1 MLCKNNNFST
11 KPKIYNQICLI
22 VFMIKDRDE
31 YLNNVMKKIL
41 NSYSIIENL
50 SDRPIDL
57 ELLEVEV
64 RKING
69 FLLVLSKKVILLG
82 NNSSNT
88 KNLEKKIIF
97 YMQNYDFSR
106 EINLLLDTY
115 SEDSLRVRN
124 IRDSV
129 LKSLNENELI
139 QKIHDMSNN
148 F

>member
-1 MLCKNNNFST
+1 
-11 KPKIYNQICLI
+11 
-22 VFMIKDRDE
+22 MIKDRNE

-69 FLLVLSKKVILLG
+69 FLLVLSKKIILLG
-82 NNSSNT
+82 NNSSDT

>member
-1 MLCKNNNFST
+1 
-11 KPKIYNQICLI
+11 
-22 VFMIKDRDE
+22 MIKDRDE

-50 SDRPIDL
+50 SDRPVDL

-69 FLLVLSKKVILLG
+69 FLMVLSKKIISLG
-82 NNSSNT
+82 NNSSDT

-129 LKSLNENELI
+129 LKSLNENKLI
-139 QKIHDMSNN
+139 HKIHDMSNN

>member
-1 MLCKNNNFST
+1 
-11 KPKIYNQICLI
+11 
-22 VFMIKDRDE
+22 MIKDRDE

-69 FLLVLSKKVILLG
+69 FLLVLSKKITSLG
-82 NNSSNT
+82 NNSSDT

-97 YMQNYDFSR
+97 YIQNHDFSR

-139 QKIHDMSNN
+139 HKIHDMSNN

>member
-1 MLCKNNNFST
+1 
-11 KPKIYNQICLI
+11 
-22 VFMIKDRDE
+22 MIKDRDE

-69 FLLVLSKKVILLG
+69 FLMVLSKKIISLG
-82 NNSSNT
+82 KNSIET
-88 KNLEKKIIF
+88 KNQEKKKIF

-139 QKIHDMSNN
+139 QQIHDMSSN

>member
-1 MLCKNNNFST
+1 
-11 KPKIYNQICLI
+11 
-22 VFMIKDRDE
+22 MIKDRDE

-57 ELLEVEV
+57 GLLEVEV

-69 FLLVLSKKVILLG
+69 FLMVLSKKIISLG
-82 NNSSNT
+82 NNSFDT

-139 QKIHDMSNN
+139 QQIHDMSSN

>member
-1 MLCKNNNFST
+1 
-11 KPKIYNQICLI
+11 
-22 VFMIKDRDE
+22 MIKDRDE

-82 NNSSNT
+82 NNSSDT

-97 YMQNYDFSR
+97 YMQNHDFSR

>member
-1 MLCKNNNFST
+1 
-11 KPKIYNQICLI
+11 
-22 VFMIKDRDE
+22 MIKDRDE

-50 SDRPIDL
+50 SDRPTDL

-69 FLLVLSKKVILLG
+69 FLMVLSKKIISLG
-82 NNSSNT
+82 NNSSDT

-97 YMQNYDFSR
+97 YIQNHDFSR

>member
-1 MLCKNNNFST
+1 
-11 KPKIYNQICLI
+11 
-22 VFMIKDRDE
+22 MIKDKDE

-69 FLLVLSKKVILLG
+69 FLLVLSKKVISLG
-82 NNSSNT
+82 NNSSDT

-139 QKIHDMSNN
+139 HKIHDMSNN

>member
-1 MLCKNNNFST
+1 
-11 KPKIYNQICLI
+11 
-22 VFMIKDRDE
+22 MIKDRDE

-69 FLLVLSKKVILLG
+69 FLMVLSKKIISLG
-82 NNSSNT
+82 NNSSDT

>member
-1 MLCKNNNFST
+1 
-11 KPKIYNQICLI
+11 
-22 VFMIKDRDE
+22 MIKDRDE

-69 FLLVLSKKVILLG
+69 FLLVLSKKVISLG
-82 NNSSNT
+82 NNSSDT

-97 YMQNYDFSR
+97 YIQNYDFSR

>member
-1 MLCKNNNFST
+1 
-11 KPKIYNQICLI
+11 
-22 VFMIKDRDE
+22 MIKDRDE

-97 YMQNYDFSR
+97 YIQNYDFSR

>member
-1 MLCKNNNFST
+1 
-11 KPKIYNQICLI
+11 
-22 VFMIKDRDE
+22 MIKDRDE

-82 NNSSNT
+82 NNPSNT

>member
-1 MLCKNNNFST
+1 
-11 KPKIYNQICLI
+11 
-22 VFMIKDRDE
+22 MIKDRDE

-106 EINLLLDTY
+106 EINLLLNTY

>member
-1 MLCKNNNFST
+1 
-11 KPKIYNQICLI
+11 
-22 VFMIKDRDE
+22 MIKDKDE

-69 FLLVLSKKVILLG
+69 FLLVLSKKIISLG
-82 NNSSNT
+82 NNSSDT

>member
-1 MLCKNNNFST
+1 
-11 KPKIYNQICLI
+11 
-22 VFMIKDRDE
+22 MIKDKDE

-69 FLLVLSKKVILLG
+69 FLLVLSKKIISLG
-82 NNSSNT
+82 NNSSDT

-129 LKSLNENELI
+129 LKSLNENKLI

>member
-1 MLCKNNNFST
+1 
-11 KPKIYNQICLI
+11 
-22 VFMIKDRDE
+22 MIKDRDE

-69 FLLVLSKKVILLG
+69 FLLVLSKKITSLG
-82 NNSSNT
+82 NNSSDT
-88 KNLEKKIIF
+88 KNLERKIIF
-97 YMQNYDFSR
+97 YMQNHDFSR

-139 QKIHDMSNN
+139 HKIHDMSNN